1 MLDSAYRVIQQHDRL
16 TVAVPPASLFASWVG
31 IGVFLIL
38 WLSIFFTLHS
48 VKRMNEKFRRN
59 PLTYRSQ
66 DGGKSLR
73 LGYTIGA
80 IVSIGAPL
88 LFLAL
93 GYTSGSIVLDRTANR
108 ASMTS
113 KMVLFLPS
121 ITRSVDL
128 NAVTDARLDQ
138 KPNSRRIRLEVS
150 HGRDLAYPM
159 WSDRAG
165 QEEAVNAMNQF
176 LGVH

>member
-1 MLDSAYRVIQQHDRL
+1 MFDSTYRVIQQHDRL
-16 TVAVPPASLFASWVG
+16 IVAVPPSSLFASWVG
-31 IGVFLIL
+31 FGVFLIL

-59 PLTYRSQ
+59 PLTYRLQ
-66 DGGKSLR
+66 DSGKSLR
-73 LGYTIGA
+73 LGYTIGT
-80 IVSIGAPL
+80 IVAIGAPL

-93 GYTSGSIVLDRTANR
+93 GYTSGSIVLDRSANR

-113 KMVLFLPS
+113 KMILFLPS
-121 ITRSVDL
+121 TTRSVDL
-128 NAVTDARLDQ
+128 NSVTDARLDQ
-138 KPNSRRIRLEVS
+138 KPNSRRIRLEVA

-165 QEEAVNAMNQF
+165 QEDAVNAMNQF
-176 LGVH
+176 LGLH